1 MGIPTFKL
9 SGHEATRTYAR
20 NTSSILRIESVLFN
34 NHFLEFPAFLTDM
47 SQTFT
52 STWNSENVFGRN
64 DPIGIFQGTVRT
76 VGLAFNV
83 VAGNLE
89 EAKLNTHK
97 LGVFASFLYPSY
109 KQNKGKAIDELG
121 NINIVPTGTSHMYG
135 SPLVRV
141 KFANLIDN
149 NLNGGGAGL
158 LGWIGS
164 LNINPVL
171 DNGTFISGGNHY
183 PKSFDISFDLNV
195 LHDRTPGY
203 DQESNWQGQKYFFGG
218 QTKYTEAA
226 NELLEDSDND
236 EYNSSPGP
244 TEEEQLDAIFGPE
257 SDNS

>member
-109 KQNKGKAIDELG
+109 KIISMRLAIL
-121 NINIVPTGTSHMYG
+121 
-135 SPLVRV
+135 
-141 KFANLIDN
+141 
-149 NLNGGGAGL
+149 
-158 LGWIGS
+158 
-164 LNINPVL
+164 
-171 DNGTFISGGNHY
+171 
-183 PKSFDISFDLNV
+183 
-195 LHDRTPGY
+195 
-203 DQESNWQGQKYFFGG
+203 
-218 QTKYTEAA
+218 
-226 NELLEDSDND
+226 
-236 EYNSSPGP
+236 
-244 TEEEQLDAIFGPE
+244 
-257 SDNS
+257 